1 MKKSQLV
8 INIVIVLGLLIIYIL
23 YFVNSSKNTEINDQS
38 NKLTDTLSIDSF
50 QKSGNI
56 AYVNVDTLLRNYKF
70 YDELEAKLLE
80 KQKKLESQLNSKMAK
95 FQSDVAEFQ
104 KKVQLGSFLSQES
117 AQRQQDELGAR
128 QQKIMK
134 LKDDL
139 SMQLAQETQNMNNQL
154 LDTVVNFLKIYNS
167 DKKYQYILNSQSFLI
182 GNPSNDITKEVIDGL
197 NSRYDSININI
208 DKKIK

>member
-56 AYVNVDTLLRNYKF
+56 AYINVDTLLRNYKF